1 MDIDVTFKGYRCF
14 SPESPAT
21 VSFRSDIAALV
32 GVNNSG
38 KSTLLKAFYE
48 LRPTFDS
55 LLKSEMLQQAVMGGI
70 NLVLPAGSGDA
81 SGLFWHFGSGNSDI
95 EIEIAL
101 PDGKASGSNWKL
113 SIAIVRQGRRVS
125 VLLHDLAGVPVPR
138 TPGAWRFSDG
148 ADPQKNGVNFGT
160 FNEMF
165 SALRTL
171 RNCVYYP
178 SVRHVSPFTPDNL
191 PDAKYYDA
199 FVGKTFVQQWALSQ
213 QGTSKE
219 STEKMDAIVEDL
231 RRIFRF
237 KRLVVQADTNNR
249 DLLVVADG
257 RSSLLSELG
266 TGFAQFVLLLGNL
279 GLCSPSY
286 VLIDEPETNLHPS
299 LQLDFLNS
307 IVARASEGIFFATHN
322 LGLAR
327 QAADRIFALTPGDT
341 TYTLSS
347 FYQTPDLAKLI
358 GELSFGRSDFSPARK
373 LLLVE
378 GQTDVLTFQNLLA
391 VFGREHEFA
400 IISLNGE
407 AGINSGRLAEL
418 EHMCALGIDVRAVID
433 SERATPNAAIARN
446 RAEFAATCGNLGI
459 SCQTLQRRAIENYFS
474 QRAIDEALG
483 PGRFRALGPFED
495 LGNVPNHW
503 PKKKNWRIARATR
516 KDEIEVT
523 DLGKLLASL

>member
-21 VSFRSDIAALV
+21 VSFRGDIVSLV
-32 GVNNSG
+32 GANNSG
-38 KSTLLKAFYE
+38 KSTLLKSFYE
-48 LRPTFDS
+48 LRPTLNS
-55 LLKSEMLQQAVMGGI
+55 LLQSEILQQAVTGSI
-70 NLVLPAGSGDA
+70 NLVVPVGSGDTD
-81 SGLFWHFGSGNSDI
+81 GLFWHFGSGTSDI

-101 PDGKASGSNWKL
+101 PSRKGSASNWKL
-113 SIAIVRQGRRVS
+113 SIGIARQGRRVS
-125 VLLHDLAGVPVPR
+125 VTLHDLKGTPLPR
-138 TPGAWRFSDG
+138 HGSWVFGGG
-148 ADPQKNGVNFGT
+148 ADPQKHGFNLGNF
-160 FNEMF
+160 NDMF

-178 SVRHVSPFTPDNL
+178 SIRHVSPFTPDNL

-237 KRLVVQADTNNR
+237 KRLSIQADTNNR
-249 DLLVVADG
+249 DLLIVADG
-257 RSSLLSELG
+257 RSYRLSDLG

-279 GLCSPSY
+279 GLSYPSY

-299 LQLDFLNS
+299 LQLDFLNC
-307 IVARASEGIFFATHN
+307 IVARASDGVFFATHN

-327 QAADRIFALTPGDT
+327 QAADRIFALTQGDT
-341 TYTLSS
+341 TCTLSP
-347 FYQTPDLAKLI
+347 FHQTQDLAKLI
-358 GELSFGRSDFSPARK
+358 GELSFGRSDFAPARK

-391 VFGREHEFA
+391 AFGREHEFA
-400 IISLNGE
+400 IISLNGNS
-407 AGINSGRLAEL
+407 GINSGRLAEL
-418 EHMCALGIDVRAVID
+418 EHMCALGIDVRAIID
-433 SERATPNAAIARN
+433 SERATADADIARH
-446 RAEFAATCGNLGI
+446 RLEFVATCAKLEI
-459 SCQTLQRRAIENYFS
+459 SCQALQRRAIENYFT

-483 PGRFRALGPFED
+483 PGRFRALPSKTFGVCRIT
-495 LGNVPNHW
+495 GRNV
-503 PKKKNWRIARATR
+503 RIG
-516 KDEIEVT
+516 E
-523 DLGKLLASL
+523 

>member
-1 MDIDVTFKGYRCF
+1 MEIDVTFKGYRCF

-21 VSFRSDIAALV
+21 VSFRDDIVSLV

-48 LRPTFDS
+48 LRPTLNS
-55 LLKSEMLQQAVMGGI
+55 LLQSEILQQAVTGGI
-70 NLVLPAGSGDA
+70 NLVLPTGTGDA
-81 SGLFWHFGSGNSDI
+81 DGLFWHFGSGNSNI
-95 EIEIAL
+95 EIEIVL
-101 PDGKASGSNWKL
+101 PGRKSGSNWKL
-113 SIAIVRQGRRVS
+113 SIGIARQGRRVS
-125 VLLHDLAGVPVPR
+125 VTLHDLAGVPVLQH
-138 TPGAWRFSDG
+138 GAWRFSGG

-160 FNEMF
+160 FNDMF

-171 RNCVYYP
+171 RDCVYYP

-199 FVGKTFVQQWALSQ
+199 YVGKTFVQQWALSQ

-237 KRLVVQADTNNR
+237 KRLSIQADTNNR
-249 DLLVVADG
+249 DLLIVADG
-257 RSSLLSELG
+257 RSYRLSDLG

-279 GLCSPSY
+279 GLSSPSY

-299 LQLDFLNS
+299 LQLDFLNC
-307 IVARASEGIFFATHN
+307 IVARASDGIFFATHN

-327 QAADRIFALTPGDT
+327 QAADRIFALTQGDT
-341 TYTLSS
+341 TCALSP
-347 FYQTPDLAKLI
+347 FDQTQDLAKLI
-358 GELSFGRSDFSPARK
+358 GELSFGRSDFAPARK

-391 VFGREHEFA
+391 AFGREHEFA
-400 IISLNGE
+400 IISLNGNS
-407 AGINSGRLAEL
+407 GINSGRLAEL
-418 EHMCALGIDVRAVID
+418 EHMCALGIDVRAIID
-433 SERATPNAAIARN
+433 SERATADADIAQH
-446 RAEFAATCGNLGI
+446 RAEFAATCTKLGI
-459 SCQTLQRRAIENYFS
+459 SCQTLQRRAIENYFV
-474 QRAIDEALG
+474 QRAIDGALG
-483 PGRFRALGPFED
+483 PGRFRALRPFED

-503 PKKKNWRIARATR
+503 PKSKNWRIARATR
-516 KDEIEVT
+516 RDEIEAT